1 MVAMVLTTYS
11 SRLEADVAVAKLA
24 ASGIEAWIQTDSAN
38 GFEPQWDWVRGV
50 RVLTTDFDLAEAA
63 EILGVEPPEPLPP
76 LSPEREAVV
85 QIVRNGIFAVAGVG
99 IAIAL
104 WRMLG

>member
-1 MVAMVLTTYS
+1 
-11 SRLEADVAVAKLA
+11 
-24 ASGIEAWIQTDSAN
+24 
-38 GFEPQWDWVRGV
+38 
-50 RVLTTDFDLAEAA
+50 VLTTDFDLAEAA

>member
-1 MVAMVLTTYS
+1 MVLTTYS